1 MPVDLTVTRLAYAHS
16 SPVGVYLYVNVH
28 IWGWEV
34 SVFAQNC
41 EPRVGGPL
49 FPLLSDGCRARR
61 CVVQPSQGSCP
72 NLREAGRG
80 VRERGG
86 SQPGH
91 QGGAVTCGLGR
102 AHWVAVFG
110 LTQHFRF
117 LPCSW
122 RPLPTKCLFAQHWP
136 PPPRS
141 PAPLQRDGPWRVG
154 EVQHDPT
161 DQLLGTRSVSLS
173 WSCWGSP
180 QWANPASSSALSR
193 VNSTSTRRA
202 QLEVS
207 GPKGEGVASGK
218 WKKCLGVE
226 EKGS

>member
-1 MPVDLTVTRLAYAHS
+1 MCLPRAVSLELGDHFSLCCRTA
-16 SPVGVYLYVNVH
+16 VGPGDVRY
-28 IWGWEV
+28 
-34 SVFAQNC
+34 S
-41 EPRVGGPL
+41 RV
-49 FPLLSDGCRARR
+49 RARVLT
-61 CVVQPSQGSCP
+61 CG
-72 NLREAGRG
+72 EAGQG

-180 QWANPASSSALSR
+180 QWANPASSSASSR

-207 GPKGEGVASGK
+207 GPEGEGVASGE
-218 WKKCLGVE
+218 WKKCLGVVE
-226 EKGS
+226 KKGS